1 MKLDSQPVRTI
12 KEGFNYPRFLYSLL
26 LGIVSLSF
34 ALTLQMGS
42 WWCEQVF
49 FFLSLF
55 YFTCVRSHNSCASTC
70 SSFHFALT
78 GKLDVKSFYWDEKS
92 ANKWGRLWG
101 KFHRISFELHKVDF
115 WVLIKLGIKKC
126 NNLQCSRMQEDKGLA
141 FLISHDILP
150 TLVWFPICFAFRKIT
165 WFFFLNLPEEYIKTM
180 YIVHCVGQHL
190 YSKNVLP
197 FLKGKITCLSH
208 I

>member
-1 MKLDSQPVRTI
+1 MWTS
-12 KEGFNYPRFLYSLL
+12 
-26 LGIVSLSF
+26 
-34 ALTLQMGS
+34 
-42 WWCEQVF
+42 C

-165 WFFFLNLPEEYIKTM
+165 WFFFFKSAWRVFKDH
-180 YIVHCVGQHL
+180 VHCSLRRSALVLKKCPTLFEGQN
-190 YSKNVLP
+190 YMPVSYINVVMTS
-197 FLKGKITCLSH
+197 F
-208 I
+208 